1 MGKLSENGQRVLV
14 YVSGPSPGFVT
25 CYSFIINKR
34 GDLGPETKRSAE
46 TAGVGLYCVSELLSC
61 WLLIQEKL
69 ILKCSML
76 VGQGFYFLCS
86 GY

>member
-1 MGKLSENGQRVLV
+1 MGKLSENGERVLV

-46 TAGVGLYCVSELLSC
+46 TAGVGLYCLRAAVVLAADTGKINSE
-61 WLLIQEKL
+61 
-69 ILKCSML
+69 ML
-76 VGQGFYFLCS
+76 NVGRAGVLFFMF
-86 GY
+86 